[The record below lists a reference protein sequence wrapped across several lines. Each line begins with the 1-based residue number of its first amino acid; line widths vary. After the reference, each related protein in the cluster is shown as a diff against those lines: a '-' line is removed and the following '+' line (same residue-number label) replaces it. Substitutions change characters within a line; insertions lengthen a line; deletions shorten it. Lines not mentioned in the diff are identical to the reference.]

1 MTGDCDESNRM
12 MASLTTLVT
21 VALLV
26 ALGPTAGHAMSR
38 INVAQ
43 SASSTGMIDGEV
55 RKVDKDARKV
65 TLRHGEIKQLDMP
78 AMTMVFPVKEPTML
92 DKVKVGDKVKFKAEI
107 VGGKLTVTVIEA
119 VK

>member
-1 MTGDCDESNRM
+1 MT
-12 MASLTTLVT
+12 SLTTLVA

-26 ALGPTAGHAMSR
+26 ALTPAAVHAMSGTK
-38 INVAQ
+38 VAQ
-43 SASSTGMIDGEV
+43 SVPSTGMIDGEV
-55 RKVDKDARKV
+55 HKVDKDARKI

-78 AMTMVFPVKEPTML
+78 AMTMVFSVKEPALL
-92 DKVKVGDKVKFKAEI
+92 DKVKAGDKVKFQAEI

>member
-1 MTGDCDESNRM
+1 MNEADLSNRTM
-12 MASLTTLVT
+12 TSLTALVT
-21 VALLV
+21 AVLLV
-26 ALGPTAGHAMSR
+26 ALAPAAGHAMSR
-38 INVAQ
+38 IKVAQ
-43 SASSTGMIDGEV
+43 AAPSTGMIDGEV
-55 RKVDKDARKV
+55 RKVDRDARKI

>member
-1 MTGDCDESNRM
+1 M

-21 VALLV
+21 VVLLV
-26 ALGPTAGHAMSR
+26 ALGQTAGHAMSR

-78 AMTMVFPVKEPTML
+78 AMTMVYPVKKPTA
-92 DKVKVGDKVKFKAEI
+92 VTGPGGRQVKFKAEI
-107 VGGKLTVTVIEA
+107 VGGKPTVTVIEA

>member
-1 MTGDCDESNRM
+1 M

-21 VALLV
+21 AVSLV

-43 SASSTGMIDGEV
+43 SASFTGMIDGEV

-78 AMTMVFPVKEPTML
+78 AMTMAFAVKEPTML
-92 DKVKVGDKVKFKAEI
+92 DKVKVGDKVKFQAEI

>member
-1 MTGDCDESNRM
+1 M
-12 MASLTTLVT
+12 MASLTTLVA
-21 VALLV
+21 VVLLV

-55 RKVDKDARKV
+55 RKVDKDARKI

-78 AMTMVFPVKEPTML
+78 PMTMVFPCKRPRRV
-92 DKVKVGDKVKFKAEI
+92 
-107 VGGKLTVTVIEA
+107 
-119 VK
+119 